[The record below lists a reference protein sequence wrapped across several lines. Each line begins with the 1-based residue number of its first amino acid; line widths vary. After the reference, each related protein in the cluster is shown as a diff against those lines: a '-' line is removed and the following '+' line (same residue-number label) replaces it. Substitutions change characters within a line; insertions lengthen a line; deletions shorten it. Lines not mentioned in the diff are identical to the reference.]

1 MMRIATLQFGARA
14 WPAVLSAGLMLWH
27 SATSTGQE
35 AAFADRL
42 SGAELLATL
51 QAGGNVIFIRHAAT
65 GKDFADQV
73 SAVMGDCSTQRT
85 LSEAGWRQARAIGKA
100 FAELQIPVGEVY
112 SSEYCRAWQTA
123 DLAFGRH
130 RKTPD
135 LNFEPAEDYSEEQI
149 AAMRARMTPH
159 LAAKPRDGLNTVLVG
174 HDDPFEAAT
183 GIYPEPMGVAFVVR
197 PDGAGGFTVLADL
210 TADEWVE
217 LTP

>member
-1 MMRIATLQFGARA
+1 VTAAAVVERPADLPGARRR
-14 WPAVLSAGLMLWH
+14 PGS
-27 SATSTGQE
+27 
-35 AAFADRL
+35 
-42 SGAELLATL
+42 
-51 QAGGNVIFIRHAAT
+51 
-65 GKDFADQV
+65 
-73 SAVMGDCSTQRT
+73 
-85 LSEAGWRQARAIGKA
+85 
-100 FAELQIPVGEVY
+100 
-112 SSEYCRAWQTA
+112 
-123 DLAFGRH
+123 DL
-130 RKTPD
+130 D

>member
-1 MMRIATLQFGARA
+1 MMRIATQQFGARA

>member
-1 MMRIATLQFGARA
+1 
-14 WPAVLSAGLMLWH
+14 MLWH

-100 FAELQIPVGEVY
+100 FAQFQIPVGEVY